1 LKHGCIVVLVL
12 AFSLGVTACAQSDF
26 ITKTPELA
34 STPAGTPA
42 PHKIQSS
49 FTPSP
54 TLSPSPALTPTPNA
68 TQLRPT
74 PLACHSETGE
84 ITQEQLTTS
93 WLKDPLEYRVYTPP
107 CYLHDLDQ
115 SYPVLYLIHGFG
127 FNDDQWERLAVG
139 EIADQLITSGQISPL
154 IVVMP
159 HDRNHN
165 VLPPENQFGEA
176 LVFDLIP
183 AIDTSYRTV
192 PDRLHRTIG
201 GISRGGNW
209 AIHLGL
215 NHWEVFGAIGGHS
228 SPLFITDGL
237 PKIDGWLQEIP
248 QEYYPRIYLDIGES
262 DRWTDHIIRLE
273 ELLDS
278 FSVPHELHIF
288 PGNHTEAYWSSHIEQ
303 YLRWYAKEW

>member
-1 LKHGCIVVLVL
+1 MVLTL
-12 AFSLGVTACAQSDF
+12 AFSLGVGACTQSEI
-26 ITKTPELA
+26 ITKTPELT
-34 STPAGTPA
+34 STPTGTPV
-42 PHKIQSS
+42 PQKIQSS

-54 TLSPSPALTPTPNA
+54 KLSPSPTLTPTPTA

-74 PLACHSETGE
+74 HLVCNSETGE
-84 ITQEQLTTS
+84 ISQEQLATG
-93 WLKDPLEYRVYTPP
+93 WLIEPLEYRVYTPP
-107 CYLHDLDQ
+107 CYLHDLDL
-115 SYPVLYLIHGFG
+115 SYPVLYLIHGYG
-127 FNDDQWERLAVG
+127 FNDDQWERMAVG

-165 VLPPENQFGEA
+165 LLPPENQFGEA
-176 LVFDLIP
+176 LIFDLIP
-183 AIDTSYRTV
+183 EIDSGYRTI
-192 PDRLHRTIG
+192 PDRQHRAIG

-228 SPLFITDGL
+228 SPLFVTEGL
-237 PKIDGWLQEIP
+237 PKVDGWLQEIP
-248 QEYYPRIYLDIGES
+248 QEYYPRLYLDIGES

-273 ELLDS
+273 EILDG
-278 FSVPHELHIF
+278 FGIPHELHIY

-303 YLRWYAKEW
+303 YLRWYANEW